1 MEQFLFSILL
11 IIFGL
16 VCGFGLTF
24 LVAYIREGTT
34 SKKID
39 KMLSDAEKNADKI
52 KRDAVMEAKEKSYQ
66 LKLEVDKDIKEKKAE
81 LKDSENKLLNYE
93 KVLKQYQNSLKIK
106 EIIKD
111 LNPEIKKQIE
121 ELL

>member
-1 MEQFLFSILL
+1 M
-11 IIFGL
+11 
-16 VCGFGLTF
+16 
-24 LVAYIREGTT
+24 
-34 SKKID
+34 
-39 KMLSDAEKNADKI
+39 DKI
-52 KRDAVMEAKEKSYQ
+52 IYLTNLFDYYGE
-66 LKLEVDKDIKEKKAE
+66 LLTDKQQAYFKDYYFNNLTLSEIAE
-81 LKDSENKLLNYE
+81 NENVSRNAIHKQIKDSENKLLNYE